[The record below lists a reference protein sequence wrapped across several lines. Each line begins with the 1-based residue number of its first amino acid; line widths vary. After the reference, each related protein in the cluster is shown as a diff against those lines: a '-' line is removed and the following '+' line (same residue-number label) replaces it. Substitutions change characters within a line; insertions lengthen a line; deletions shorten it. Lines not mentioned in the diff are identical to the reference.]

1 MAYSLCHSDTVGPD
15 LVSNSKQRLNSLAS
29 TRALV
34 SISQSQASPKH
45 EHNAARPRGAR
56 PCAPGH
62 SPWPRTV
69 VYAAWHLPGAIGCSP
84 DAPSHGVTGRWTP
97 VVPALYRTVRYRA
110 GTRSVP
116 QSPPG
121 STSLEKR
128 HALSI
133 AVDSVFP
140 NQILDVHVNL
150 DSCKH
155 DILSRPTGEPRTSAR
170 ALV

>member
-29 TRALV
+29 IRALV

-62 SPWPRTV
+62 SPWLPMGPDSSV
-69 VYAAWHLPGAIGCSP
+69 CCMAPWCQPPGAMGARS
-84 DAPSHGVTGRWTP
+84 VGRWTP
-97 VVPALYRTVRYRA
+97 VVPALHCTVQYRA

-140 NQILDVHVNL
+140 KPNPR
-150 DSCKH
+150 C
-155 DILSRPTGEPRTSAR
+155 PCEPRF
-170 ALV
+170 V